1 MPVTAVRN
9 ARDRIT
15 RLMSDYHE
23 AHFQAGPH
31 RTGVWK
37 VIASHLAPWVPPDAS
52 VVDIGAGYCDWI
64 NHVRAARRLAVD
76 IWPGVARHA
85 APGVQTALLDVAT
98 GLRTLGD
105 ASFDV
110 VLASNVLEHF
120 PPETTASIAGDI
132 AAILKPG
139 GRLIVIQPNFKYAWR
154 TYFDDYTHRSVFTDV
169 SLPALLRST
178 GLAIEHVEPKFMPY
192 SMQGTLFRPRPWL
205 VRAYLHSPVRPRA
218 GQMLVV
224 ARKG

>member
-1 MPVTAVRN
+1 MKRFAISLCASALTMCVMGCSQPDV
-9 ARDRIT
+9 
-15 RLMSDYHE
+15 
-23 AHFQAGPH
+23 QA
-31 RTGVWK
+31 
-37 VIASHLAPWVPPDAS
+37 PPP
-52 VVDIGAGYCDWI
+52 
-64 NHVRAARRLAVD
+64 AAEQ
-76 IWPGVARHA
+76 PPA
-85 APGVQTALLDVAT
+85 APPVDRQAEFGKFPEREFLRLNLDKFEWRATEGNKLGVQTAILDVAT

-110 VLASNVLEHF
+110 AFASNVLEHF

-192 SMQGTLFRPRPWL
+192 SMQGTRFRPRPWL
-205 VRAYLHSPVRPRA
+205 VRAYLHSPIRPRA